1 MAFLAQRTQNAVS
14 TLKPRSPLT
23 YLLDPGNSCSLT
35 RKSLRVTVSSEFLF
49 LLGPNQRLQA
59 RTQRY
64 KSLQVS
70 ADGWNKYWHCTF
82 SLTSMYWTHTLC
94 LALYLHHLIYSSPQP
109 VKWVSVAPGWL
120 HSGEKMQGKHHPQG
134 QAMSKGQIQ
143 EWISDLIPELKV
155 SLTLVVYERRWGK
168 YNLDWWREGRM
179 ARWIDK
185 KVILRKHI

>member
-14 TLKPRSPLT
+14 TLKHRSPLT

-35 RKSLRVTVSSEFLF
+35 RKSLRVTVSSDFLF
-49 LLGPNQRLQA
+49 LLGPNQSLQA

-94 LALYLHHLIYSSPQP
+94 LALYLHHLIYSSPQSWNRFQWP
-109 VKWVSVAPGWL
+109 LVDYTGGRRCRVSITHRARQWVRAKSR
-120 HSGEKMQGKHHPQG
+120 SE
-134 QAMSKGQIQ
+134 SQIWSQ
-143 EWISDLIPELKV
+143 SWR
-155 SLTLVVYERRWGK
+155 SLTHWLYVKGGEE
-168 YNLDWWREGRM
+168 N
-179 ARWIDK
+179 I
-185 KVILRKHI
+185 I

>member
-35 RKSLRVTVSSEFLF
+35 RVWESLSPLNFFSF
-49 LLGPNQRLQA
+49 LGPNQRLQA
-59 RTQRY
+59 RTQRN

-70 ADGWNKYWHCTF
+70 ADDCNKYWHCTF
-82 SLTSMYWTHTLC
+82 SLTSSYWTHTLC

-109 VKWVSVAPGWL
+109 VKQVSVAPSWL

-134 QAMSKGQIQ
+134 QAIRAKSRSESQIWFQ
-143 EWISDLIPELKV
+143 SWR
-155 SLTLVVYERRWGK
+155 SLTHCMWKAV
-168 YNLDWWREGRM
+168 
-179 ARWIDK
+179 
-185 KVILRKHI
+185 RKT